1 MVFRKGIA
9 RSLLRFLVLLTA
21 AMALVVT
28 IALAGERSNVPT
40 RYRYAGVVEN
50 ARGAPSHNIAMGDG
64 FQFVFFDS
72 LRQGLRSEPYRL
84 CLGPAG
90 KPAIQCWRR
99 TARYGLGRVAFPAT
113 LPPKVAF
120 GPLTARWLIGGR
132 TVATWPFLYVR
143 SGA

>member
-1 MVFRKGIA
+1 MVLRKGIA
-9 RSLLRFLVLLTA
+9 RWLLAFLVLLTV

-50 ARGAPSHNIAMGDG
+50 ARGAPSHHIAMGDG
-64 FQFVFFDS
+64 FRFVFFDS
-72 LRQGLRSEPYRL
+72 LSQGRRSERYRL

-90 KPAIQCWRR
+90 KSAIQCWSR

-113 LPPKVAF
+113 LPPKVAL
-120 GPLTARWLIGGR
+120 GPLTARWLIGSR
-132 TVATWPFLYVR
+132 TVATWPFLYVM